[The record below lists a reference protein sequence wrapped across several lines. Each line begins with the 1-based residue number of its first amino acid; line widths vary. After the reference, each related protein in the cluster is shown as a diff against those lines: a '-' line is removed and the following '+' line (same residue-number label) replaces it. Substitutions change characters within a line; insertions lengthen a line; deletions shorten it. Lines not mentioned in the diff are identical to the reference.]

1 MQCRPPV
8 EQRVGSPG
16 GCEAL
21 TRAAVG
27 RRPFART
34 RYRCRQHLAVVRFKV
49 SARTVRRLRR
59 LGIVRALLRVTER
72 GSEARKEPK
81 QLSFDEGEAA

>member
-1 MQCRPPV
+1 
-8 EQRVGSPG
+8 
-16 GCEAL
+16 L